1 MATDIQKPNLD
12 ELTQVIDSENENN
25 NNEIQNIAE
34 SEGYDLTEVYNDGAK
49 IEAPSGG
56 KSFVDQMM
64 FDYLKRK
71 EEVNAIKDN
80 YQEGNIGMIEALGVS
95 AVKKAM
101 LVPDLV
107 GNSIL
112 SVLDFGYKNAVVKPA
127 AVLDTGFTWLM
138 PEKAKAMNDAYDGFS
153 QATGDK
159 LANWWGNSQAAQDG
173 VKAATESWKKYT
185 AWGDANPN
193 DKRLLEAVIDI
204 PLFFWPAGKA
214 VVTGVTAGKTS
225 VFTPIAK
232 TLDNKNVQNVL
243 DQPGR
248 SAKNQ
253 KRLAGLQTD
262 RQTYDELYAML
273 NFGKSPINK
282 DNQRRVTSE
291 GFFSQRTTIN
301 YNQYEKEYMDTLLAT
316 GVSGYKNPTK
326 NNAIISDALET
337 EAKSL
342 LKILQKKSNQV
353 PIPWAST
360 RKTIRAELD
369 KLKLNPMYQGK
380 QQQEAIESQLA
391 LLYRILDDEGFKGTP
406 EGLIKLRQAF
416 DNMNLNYKS
425 GASFDGTLPIN
436 ALDDSTRVIRQ
447 TLNKIVGDRIPTGN
461 VSSSLKKQ
469 TYMYNGLD
477 DILPALK
484 EDGWSAIQRS
494 WKNVAGAIGLKMDF
508 NRIMAVAFGASAYGM
523 ASMGVAAVGVGATVM
538 AGVGVGVAVQTVTT
552 KRALGMLLTQIDKAI
567 KVGKNPNVVQAL
579 SYDRATIKKLFDRK
593 IQKDDEGV

>member
-1 MATDIQKPNLD
+1 MAQIPNLD
-12 ELTQVIDSENENN
+12 ELTQVIDSENINENPLP
-25 NNEIQNIAE
+25 EITE
-34 SEGYDLTEVYNDGAK
+34 TEGYDLTEVYNDSAE
-49 IEAPSGG
+49 IVAPSGG
-56 KSFVDQMM
+56 RSFIDQMM
-64 FDYLKRK
+64 FDYLKRE
-71 EEVNAIKDN
+71 EEVNAVKDS
-80 YQEGNIGMIEALGVS
+80 YQKGNIGMIEALGVS
-95 AVKKAM
+95 SVKKAM

-107 GNSIL
+107 GNAIL
-112 SVLDFGYKNAVVKPA
+112 TTLDFGYENAVKKPA
-127 AVLDTGFTWLM
+127 AVLETGFTWLM
-138 PEKAKAMNDAYDGFS
+138 PETAKNMNDAVDGFS
-153 QATGDK
+153 AATGKK
-159 LANWWGNSQAAQDG
+159 LAEWWGNSQAAQDG
-173 VKAATESWKKYT
+173 VQAATETFEKYT
-185 AWGDANPN
+185 AWGDANPD
-193 DKRLLEAVIDI
+193 DKRLLEAIVDI
-204 PLFFWPAGKA
+204 PLFFWPPGKA
-214 VVTGVTAGKTS
+214 VTTGVSAGKTS

-243 DQPGR
+243 DLPGK

-262 RQTYDELYAML
+262 RQTYDELFAML

-301 YNQYEKEYMDTLLAT
+301 YNLYEKEYMDTLIAA

-326 NNAIISDALET
+326 NNEIISNALEI
-337 EAKSL
+337 EGKSL
-342 LKILQKKSNQV
+342 LKILQKPSNKL
-353 PIPWAST
+353 PITWDST

-369 KLKLNPMYQGK
+369 QLKLNPMYQGK

-391 LLYRILDDEGFKGTP
+391 LLYRILDDNGFKGTP

-425 GASFDGTLPIN
+425 GAKFDGTLPIN

-447 TLNKIVGDRIPTGN
+447 TLNKIVGDRLPN
-461 VSSSLKKQ
+461 EKVAASLKKQ

-567 KVGKNPNVVQAL
+567 KVGKNPNVVSAL
-579 SYDRATIKKLFDRK
+579 SYDRATIKALFDRK
-593 IQKDDEGV
+593 IQKEQEE

>member
-1 MATDIQKPNLD
+1 MAQIPNLD
-12 ELTQVIDSENENN
+12 ELTQVIDSENI
-25 NNEIQNIAE
+25 NETPLTEITE
-34 SEGYDLTEVYNDGAK
+34 SEGYDLTEVYNDSAE
-49 IEAPSGG
+49 IVAPSGG
-56 KSFVDQMM
+56 RSFIDQMM
-64 FDYLKRK
+64 FDYLKREK
-71 EEVNAIKDN
+71 EVNAIKDS

-95 AVKKAM
+95 SVKKAM

-107 GNSIL
+107 GNAIL
-112 SVLDFGYKNAVVKPA
+112 TTLDFGYKAAVKKPA
-127 AVLDTGFTWLM
+127 EVLETGFTWLM
-138 PEKAKAMNDAYDGFS
+138 PETAKNMNDAVDGFS
-153 QATGDK
+153 AATGKK
-159 LANWWGNSQAAQDG
+159 LAEWWGNSQAAQDG
-173 VKAATESWKKYT
+173 VQAATETFEKYT
-185 AWGDANPN
+185 EWGNANPD
-193 DKRLLEAVIDI
+193 DKRLLEAIVDI
-204 PLFFWPAGKA
+204 PLFFWPPGKA
-214 VVTGVTAGKTS
+214 VTTGVTAGKTS

-243 DQPGR
+243 DQPGK

-262 RQTYDELYAML
+262 RQTYDELFAML

-301 YNQYEKEYMDTLLAT
+301 YNPYEKEYMDTLIKV

-326 NNAIISDALET
+326 NNEIISNALEI
-337 EAKSL
+337 EGKSL
-342 LKILQKKSNQV
+342 LKILQKPSNKL
-353 PIPWAST
+353 PITWDST

-369 KLKLNPMYQGK
+369 QLKLNPMYQGK

-391 LLYRILDDEGFKGTP
+391 LLYRILDEKGFKGTP

-416 DNMNLNYKS
+416 DRANLKYKS

-447 TLNKIVGDRIPTGN
+447 TLNKIVGDRLPN
-461 VSSSLKKQ
+461 EKVAASLKKQ

-523 ASMGVAAVGVGATVM
+523 ASMGVAAVGAGATVM
-538 AGVGVGVAVQTVTT
+538 AGVGVGVAVQTVST

-579 SYDRATIKKLFDRK
+579 SYDRATIKALFDRK
-593 IQKDDEGV
+593 IQKEQEE

>member
-1 MATDIQKPNLD
+1 MAQIPNLD
-12 ELTQVIDSENENN
+12 ELTQVIDSENINENPLQ
-25 NNEIQNIAE
+25 EITE
-34 SEGYDLTEVYNDGAK
+34 SEGYDLTEVYNDSAE
-49 IEAPSGG
+49 IVAPSGG
-56 KSFVDQMM
+56 RSFIDQMM
-64 FDYLKRK
+64 FDYLKRE
-71 EEVNAIKDN
+71 EEVGAIKDS

-95 AVKKAM
+95 SVKKAM

-107 GNSIL
+107 GNAIL
-112 SVLDFGYKNAVVKPA
+112 TTLDFGYENAVKKPA
-127 AVLDTGFTWLM
+127 AVLETGFTWLM
-138 PEKAKAMNDAYDGFS
+138 PETAKNMNDAVDGFS
-153 QATGDK
+153 AATGKK
-159 LANWWGNSQAAQDG
+159 LAEWWGNSQAAQDG
-173 VKAATESWKKYT
+173 VQAATETFEKYT
-185 AWGDANPN
+185 AWGDANPD
-193 DKRLLEAVIDI
+193 DKRLLEAIVDI
-204 PLFFWPAGKA
+204 PLFFWPPGKA
-214 VVTGVTAGKTS
+214 VTTGVSAGKTS

-243 DQPGR
+243 DLPGK

-262 RQTYDELYAML
+262 RQTYDELFAML

-301 YNQYEKEYMDTLLAT
+301 YNPYEKEYMDTLIAA

-326 NNAIISDALET
+326 NNEIIAAALET
-337 EAKSL
+337 EAKTL
-342 LKILQKKSNQV
+342 LRTLQKKSNKV
-353 PIPWAST
+353 PIPWVST

-406 EGLIKLRQAF
+406 EGLIKLRQSF
-416 DNMNLNYKS
+416 DNWNLNYKS

-447 TLNKIVGDRIPTGN
+447 TLNKIVGDRLPNGN
-461 VSSSLKKQ
+461 VPASLKKQ

-567 KVGKNPNVVQAL
+567 KVGKNPNVVSAL
-579 SYDRATIKKLFDRK
+579 SYDRATIKALFDRK
-593 IQKDDEGV
+593 IQKEQEE